1 MENNTPFHNNNSN
14 DTSKIPYS
22 KINTQED
29 TFLELKNISSQNYE
43 QNNNNYNDEMF
54 NDKYNDNDDSNFNND
69 IRNKNIKS
77 NKNERPGILNKKLSQ
92 YFYRRIGNTFTFFG
106 DKDGSPL
113 FVIGPHWPMYICF
126 CTFICVGYICFFYYF
141 WENMSLFLRISGIII
156 LLTFFI
162 SYTMTFLINPGI
174 PKYDENAIMGQPREK
189 YRFCDTCKIWINMDK
204 NTAHCFDC
212 NVCVEGY
219 DHHCPWTG
227 KCIGNNNLKYFYIF
241 LMSILLVFSYFVLA
255 LTQAQNDM
263 FKKNKRRK
271 NKNNFK

>member
-1 MENNTPFHNNNSN
+1 MENKTPFQNSDSN
-14 DTSKIPYS
+14 DSCKIPYS

-29 TFLELKNISSQNYE
+29 TFLELKNITSQNYE
-43 QNNNNYNDEMF
+43 QNNNNYNEMF
-54 NDKYNDNDDSNFNND
+54 NDNDNDDSTFNKDN
-69 IRNKNIKS
+69 RNNNIKS
-77 NKNERPGILNKKLSQ
+77 NKNERPGVLNRKLSQ

-126 CTFICVGYICFFYYF
+126 CSFICIGYIFFFYYF
-141 WENMSLFLRISGIII
+141 WENMSLFIRISGIII

-162 SYTMTFLINPGI
+162 SYTMTFLVNPGI

-189 YRFCDTCKIWINMDK
+189 YRFCDSCKIWIDMDK

-227 KCIGNNNLKYFYIF
+227 KCIGRNNMKYFYTF
-241 LMSILLVFSYFVLA
+241 LMSIILVFSYFVLA

-263 FKKNKRRK
+263 FKKNKRK
-271 NKNNFK
+271 KIK